1 MKKKWHRKLFQL
13 LIMAALGLLFVTPL
27 FFMVITALKRPEDLA
42 TYPITI
48 MPTLYQWHHF
58 KELIFTNGV
67 IYFWRALAN
76 STTLTL
82 VQTAIVAIS
91 SALAGF
97 GFARYRARGKNFF
110 FSLLLATMML
120 PALVTMIPQY
130 IIFSQLGVIGRPWP
144 LAFLPMWL
152 PSLAGWPFFIF
163 LYRQFFAT
171 LPKELEDAALID
183 GCGRLRTFW
192 RIFMPMA
199 GPAITTAC
207 ILVFQWTYTEYTGP
221 VLLDPA
227 PRRTGGAAGLRNGEA
242 FDRAFHR
249 FCQDEGI
256 IAEFAHLHPF
266 HGARSFLDPG
276 SLVFD
281 RQIVYVDLTF
291 SLDSLW
297 AGSFSHACRK
307 NIRRAQQENLR
318 VYPAHREDQI
328 VEFHR
333 IYTQTMEK
341 NQAASQYFFPL
352 EYFLAFFYVMAESA
366 IFMLAEH
373 RDQIVAGTLYL
384 HDDWDIYSYLGG
396 ADQTFQQVRPTNM
409 VVYETILW
417 GQRHGKRRLILG
429 GGYRP
434 DDGIFR
440 FKSSFS
446 PLRADFY
453 TYRRVHDPAA
463 YGSLCA
469 AWSSHYGILLEQENG
484 TQGYFPRYRAVPGEV
499 TQTGSTQK

>member
-1 MKKKWHRKLFQL
+1 MIELLRSPARMQL
-13 LIMAALGLLFVTPL
+13 LGAGDSSRWKEILPARRCAFGSLEYAAITGRYGVQQPQLFVYQDENYKVAYPFFLRSTAALPFSG
-27 FFMVITALKRPEDLA
+27 E
-42 TYPITI
+42 YPAA
-48 MPTLYQWHHF
+48 WD
-58 KELIFTNGV
+58 
-67 IYFWRALAN
+67 
-76 STTLTL
+76 
-82 VQTAIVAIS
+82 
-91 SALAGF
+91 
-97 GFARYRARGKNFF
+97 AR
-110 FSLLLATMML
+110 S
-120 PALVTMIPQY
+120 P
-130 IIFSQLGVIGRPWP
+130 
-144 LAFLPMWL
+144 
-152 PSLAGWPFFIF
+152 
-163 LYRQFFAT
+163 
-171 LPKELEDAALID
+171 
-183 GCGRLRTFW
+183 
-192 RIFMPMA
+192 
-199 GPAITTAC
+199 
-207 ILVFQWTYTEYTGP
+207 EYTGP

-469 AWSSHYGILLEQENG
+469 AWSSHYGIPLEQENG